1 MTTVRPALDQ
11 PVPDFTASGTGDDP
25 FSLHAARGQW
35 LILYF
40 YPKDDTPGCT
50 TESAAFRDAYKDFTA
65 AGCRIVGISRDNLT
79 SHRRFRERLG
89 LTFELLSD
97 TDEALCGLFDVIRM
111 KNLYG
116 KQVRGIE
123 RSTFLIDANGLL
135 RREWRGVKVPG
146 HVEEVL
152 ACLQSLQRG

>member
-1 MTTVRPALDQ
+1 LTRARPALDQ
-11 PVPDFTASGTGDDP
+11 PVPDFTASGTGDVA
-25 FSLHAARGQW
+25 FCLHAARGQW
-35 LILYF
+35 LVLYF

-50 TESAAFRDAYKDFTA
+50 TESAAFRDACGDFTA

-89 LTFELLSD
+89 LTFDLLSD
-97 TDEALCGLFDVIRM
+97 ADEAICTLFDVIRM

-152 ACLQSLQRG
+152 ACLRTLQQG